1 MAVERR
7 QRASKA
13 RTRLSSVANALRL
26 VKAFSDEESEIGISD
41 LARRLGL
48 AKSTVH
54 RLASTLLEEGV
65 LEQNAGDEKYRL
77 GLALFELGALVRRRM
92 DFTAAARPFLRMLM
106 EKTGETAHLAIL
118 DHGSVLYMITHESQ
132 QAIRVSSNVGTRAPA
147 HSTAVG
153 KALLAFQPEEWIDRV
168 VASGLPPSTPNTI
181 TDAKALRREL
191 AAVRARGYAV
201 DDEESE
207 VGLRSMAAPIRAD
220 SGNVVAAIS
229 VAGPAHRMARK
240 TLLHWSRALVR
251 AADAASQRLG
261 WQPPS
266 AGSVRKSGPEGPP
279 ERMDETEIHAGGR

>member
-1 MAVERR
+1 MALERR
-7 QRASKA
+7 QRAPKA

-26 VKAFSDEESEIGISD
+26 VKAFSDEQSEIGISD
-41 LARRLGL
+41 LAKRLGL

-65 LEQNAGDEKYRL
+65 LEQNAEDGKYRL
-77 GLALFELGALVRRRM
+77 GLALFELGALVRRKM

-168 VASGLPPSTPNTI
+168 VARGLPPSTPNTI
-181 TDAKALRREL
+181 TDAKAFRREL
-191 AAVRARGYAV
+191 AAVRTRGYAV

-207 VGLRSMAAPIRAD
+207 IGLRSMAAPIRAD
-220 SGNVVAAIS
+220 SGHVVAAIS

-240 TLLHWSRALVR
+240 ALAQWSRALVQ

-261 WQPPS
+261 WQPSP
-266 AGSVRKSGPEGPP
+266 AGSARRSRTEHAP
-279 ERMDETEIHAGGR
+279 ERMVEAGTHASDR